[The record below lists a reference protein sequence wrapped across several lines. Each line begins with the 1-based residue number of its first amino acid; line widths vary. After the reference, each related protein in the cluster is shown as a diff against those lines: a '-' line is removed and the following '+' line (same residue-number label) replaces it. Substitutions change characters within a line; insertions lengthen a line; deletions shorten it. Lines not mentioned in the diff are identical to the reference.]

1 MPPGRQRAHQHLPAV
16 AGAFLAA
23 DQRVQ
28 RHEHVTAAIGAVLE
42 GLHGGQMAPADL
54 HARRIDRH
62 QRHRDADVARLA
74 QDAVGIGQLEGQP
87 QHRGHRPQRDVALV
101 PVQPDADQLAPVHH
115 LAADHAGVG
124 HGGRVR
130 AGLGAGQAEAGNLAP
145 VGQARQPVVALRR
158 RAELHQQLA
167 RSERVGHH
175 HGDAGGDRVGGD
187 AAHHLGMR
195 VRREAQAT
203 VAARDDHAEALRL
216 QEGPDLGRQVAAVPA
231 DIPFVQHG
239 AQLRHGPVDE
249 LPLVRRQRGGRHV
262 QQLAPVRI
270 AAEEIGLPPGVAGL
284 DGLAFGRG
292 HGRQRAP
299 RPTVGRFGNAA
310 PAPGVEIHGLPF
322 CCRRPRAVG
331 PGTHRVKVPELRTRD
346 HAGPP
351 DSATM
356 PGRPAA
362 PGARAQAGPTPRG
375 PFFVPSGPRHAEQTL
390 AEFRRRGSRVLPLA
404 RHRRRRGLPRH
415 DRQPV
420 RHGPRVG

>member
-1 MPPGRQRAHQHLPAV
+1 
-16 AGAFLAA
+16 
-23 DQRVQ
+23 
-28 RHEHVTAAIGAVLE
+28 
-42 GLHGGQMAPADL
+42 MAPADL

-101 PVQPDADQLAPVHH
+101 PVQPDADQLAPIHH

-203 VAARDDHAEALRL
+203 VAARDDHAEEALRL

-292 HGRQRAP
+292 HGRQRAA
-299 RPTVGRFGNAA
+299 RANGRQVRKRGA
-310 PAPGVEIHGLPF
+310 
-322 CCRRPRAVG
+322 
-331 PGTHRVKVPELRTRD
+331 
-346 HAGPP
+346 
-351 DSATM
+351 
-356 PGRPAA
+356 
-362 PGARAQAGPTPRG
+362 GARR
-375 PFFVPSGPRHAEQTL
+375 
-390 AEFRRRGSRVLPLA
+390 
-404 RHRRRRGLPRH
+404 
-415 DRQPV
+415 
-420 RHGPRVG
+420 